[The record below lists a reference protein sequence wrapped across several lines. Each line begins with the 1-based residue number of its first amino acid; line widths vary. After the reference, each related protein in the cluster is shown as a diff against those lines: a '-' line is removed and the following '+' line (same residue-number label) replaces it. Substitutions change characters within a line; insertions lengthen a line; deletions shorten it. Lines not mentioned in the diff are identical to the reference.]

1 MPKICFAAVSKG
13 SGWNLNFNHFQ
24 MQKWMLQAVR
34 AWKTDVSNCFKLV
47 FCSLDILKIITQPA
61 RDVPGTFPEPSR
73 QILVPR
79 TSRGRPPPTSPRPPL
94 KILFDHPGDVL
105 IWYLWDVLIWRS
117 RNVPG
122 YLTRDVPRTLKGRP
136 LEDLKNTQIWM
147 SQNLFQLFFQ
157 NLFDWP
163 NLSKNILTLKV

>member
-79 TSRGRPPPTSPRPPL
+79 TSRGRPPPTSPGRPL
-94 KILFDHPGDVL
+94 KILFDHLGDVPIWRPGDVL
-105 IWYLWDVLIWRS
+105 KWRPGEVLIWRS
-117 RNVPG
+117 RDVPRR
-122 YLTRDVPRTLKGRP
+122 LIRDVPRTFSGRP
-136 LEDLKNTQIWM
+136 LEDFQSTQTWM
-147 SQNLFQLFFQ
+147 LQHFS
-157 NLFDWP
+157 
-163 NLSKNILTLKV
+163 